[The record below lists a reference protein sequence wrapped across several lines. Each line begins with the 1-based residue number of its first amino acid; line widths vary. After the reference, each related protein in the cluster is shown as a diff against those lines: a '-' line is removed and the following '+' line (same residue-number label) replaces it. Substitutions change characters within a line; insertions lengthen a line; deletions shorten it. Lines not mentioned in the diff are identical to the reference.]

1 MYLLFGLLPIF
12 RFDKKNILGTP
23 LDCEQVKVKTPDATS
38 GRYYVDP
45 DGIGSAEGFWV
56 SFQVTF
62 ITSDLGPL
70 QFEYLQSISEIA
82 GFVRLR
88 ARISRDG
95 HHSQQT
101 EFQCHQQTK
110 IAVIQTNSPI
120 QR

>member
-12 RFDKKNILGTP
+12 RFDKRNILGTP

-56 SFQVTF
+56 SSHIIF
-62 ITSDLGPL
+62 ITSDIGSL
-70 QFEYLQSISEIA
+70 QILTIAIA

-88 ARISRDG
+88 TRISRDG

-101 EFQCHQQTK
+101 EFQCHKQTK
-110 IAVIQTNSPI
+110 IIVV
-120 QR
+120 